1 MASRSRRLNDEVIT
15 GKREKEGGG
24 EEGRRKTSPKSGWGL
39 GKNSPAFP
47 LLSLS
52 LSSSPYSPSDT
63 LTPLLQAQ
71 PDFET
76 QSFGF
81 HLTSNSVKNSLTRS
95 NKTSSLPSLLL
106 LHLLPQPT
114 LPTWLPLKESLPH
127 SQPLS
132 RTPSVLKHPKKLQ
145 VVESLFV
152 CATQI

>member
-63 LTPLLQAQ
+63 LTLLLQAQ

-106 LHLLPQPT
+106 LPPHYTPS
-114 LPTWLPLKESLPH
+114 TWLPLKVSLPH

-132 RTPSVLKHPKKLQ
+132 LTPSVLKHQKNLQ